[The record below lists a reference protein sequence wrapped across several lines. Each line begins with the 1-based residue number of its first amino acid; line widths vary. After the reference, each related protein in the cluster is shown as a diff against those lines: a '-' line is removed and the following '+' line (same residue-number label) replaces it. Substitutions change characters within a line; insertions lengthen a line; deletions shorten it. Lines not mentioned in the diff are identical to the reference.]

1 MTSSASTVPSQTK
14 APPQLQPQSVLQ
26 KPPNITELSSGDVEC
41 SDVIGTYDAPLDQ
54 PINEFLEQEHGIV
67 LQSSKLYFLLILPKC
82 STKNILMLRLFL
94 CDL

>member
-14 APPQLQPQSVLQ
+14 APPQLQPQSRLQ

-67 LQSSKLYFLLILPKC
+67 LQCSKLYFLLILPKC
-82 STKNILMLRLFL
+82 DTKNTNVTLIFM
-94 CDL
+94 